1 METNDDMLQSDFF
14 ETQWESNKDSARD
27 AFIDEVSQILMPIE
41 HLVSQHDQVVYID
54 DVPVVATALS
64 QASNLRF
71 FSYKTDIEGKYQVY
85 EETFEYD
92 FSIELKDILRDK
104 LGYNGKYFLTL
115 LGEKI

>member
-27 AFIDEVSQILMPIE
+27 AFIDEVTQIIQPIE
-41 HLVSQHDQVVYID
+41 HLVDDKECVVEVD
-54 DVPVVATALS
+54 KVPLVATALS

-71 FSYKTDIEGKYQVY
+71 YSYKSEVEGKYQVY

-92 FSIELKDILRDK
+92 FSEELKDILRDE
-104 LGYNGKYFLTL
+104 LGYNGDYFLTL
-115 LGEKI
+115 LGEKL